1 MDVKNLIKLHKERKQ
16 SIKKRLEDFKKI
28 QKKPDKDIFAELA
41 FCVLTPQSKAF
52 NCWNAVLELRKSGL
66 LCNGKHNEIGKVLQ
80 RKVRFHNTKAK
91 HIVYNRRL
99 LDRGLKNTIINGK
112 SNEMAREWLVENVKG
127 YGFKEASHF
136 LRNIGYR
143 ELAILDRHILKY
155 LVEFGVIE
163 KVPKSL
169 TKKNYMEIEEKFKQF
184 SGRVGIPMD
193 ELDLLFWSLETG
205 EIFK

>member
-1 MDVKNLIKLHKERKQ
+1 
-16 SIKKRLEDFKKI
+16 
-28 QKKPDKDIFAELA
+28 
-41 FCVLTPQSKAF
+41 
-52 NCWNAVLELRKSGL
+52 
-66 LCNGKHNEIGKVLQ
+66 
-80 RKVRFHNTKAK
+80 
-91 HIVYNRRL
+91 
-99 LDRGLKNTIINGK
+99 
-112 SNEMAREWLVENVKG
+112 MAREWLVENVKG